1 MWCNS
6 ELVVLEYNIFFYF
19 SVVPDVSAS
28 GQI

>member
-6 ELVVLEYNIFFYF
+6 DLVVLEYNIFLV

-28 GQI
+28 GQT